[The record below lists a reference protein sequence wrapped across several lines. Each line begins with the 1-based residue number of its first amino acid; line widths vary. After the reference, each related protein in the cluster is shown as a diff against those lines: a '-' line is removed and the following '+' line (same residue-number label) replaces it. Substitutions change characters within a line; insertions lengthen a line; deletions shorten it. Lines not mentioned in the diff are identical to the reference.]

1 VNSTETLRE
10 FYADPE
16 RRLRAVII
24 RRAGEMGR
32 AARALSDWLGVLRQ
46 RAAAAGISGGIG
58 PGREGQVRD
67 GQAAILVMR
76 AQAWANALRRRLILV
91 GRHDKAAT
99 LWPDF
104 APVTHDLRTPGA
116 ADAPGGAAVGADEA
130 DEAAAPVEAAVAPAA
145 AVEPA
150 ASSGVVFLVPAK
162 LDAALRA
169 AEARALRP
177 PKPLAFDKVPPVR
190 APKPERDA
198 RQRLEDK
205 IAAEMIARL
214 SAETAAER
222 VFTYLGAAA
231 DRLEDQ
237 AAAAQAAA
245 EAAAAAKAARWQR
258 PVSLWSPAPRAKAA
272 GREQWPGPMLGGRA
286 APDTG

>member
-1 VNSTETLRE
+1 
-10 FYADPE
+10 
-16 RRLRAVII
+16 
-24 RRAGEMGR
+24 
-32 AARALSDWLGVLRQ
+32 LRQ

-116 ADAPGGAAVGADEA
+116 ADAPVGAAVGAEGTDEVPV
-130 DEAAAPVEAAVAPAA
+130 APVEEPVK
-145 AVEPA
+145 PA

-169 AEARALRP
+169 AEARAVRP
-177 PKPLAFDKVPPVR
+177 PKPLAFDKVPPAR
-190 APKPERDA
+190 AAKPVRDA

-214 SAETAAER
+214 SAEMAAER

-237 AAAAQAAA
+237 AAAAMVRSAAEDMSRRFAAYADLTKARAAAAAEAAEAAAAAQAAA
-245 EAAAAAKAARWQR
+245 EAAAASKAARWQR

-272 GREQWPGPMLGGRA
+272 GRETWPGPMLGGRA

>member
-1 VNSTETLRE
+1 
-10 FYADPE
+10 
-16 RRLRAVII
+16 
-24 RRAGEMGR
+24 
-32 AARALSDWLGVLRQ
+32 
-46 RAAAAGISGGIG
+46 
-58 PGREGQVRD
+58 
-67 GQAAILVMR
+67 
-76 AQAWANALRRRLILV
+76 
-91 GRHDKAAT
+91 
-99 LWPDF
+99 
-104 APVTHDLRTPGA
+104 
-116 ADAPGGAAVGADEA
+116 
-130 DEAAAPVEAAVAPAA
+130 
-145 AVEPA
+145 
-150 ASSGVVFLVPAK
+150 
-162 LDAALRA
+162 
-169 AEARALRP
+169 LRP

>member
-116 ADAPGGAAVGADEA
+116 ADAPGGAAVGTEGPDE
-130 DEAAAPVEAAVAPAA
+130 AVAPAA
-145 AVEPA
+145 PVEPA

-190 APKPERDA
+190 AAKPERDA